1 MPKPNPATTEA
12 TAKIM
17 ALFRE
22 NPERVFTV
30 QEVRHHIKD
39 NSKNLNDALVNL
51 ARTKKCPIIRVGYGK
66 YVFVTASSVPKKA
79 APVKAKTAPSKPVDD
94 APQPEP
100 QSAPSWFKVKFVPPA
115 LTAFIP
121 LKDGEK
127 VVVTEDDRY
136 FILTELS
143 AP

>member
-1 MPKPNPATTEA
+1 MKPNPATTQ
-12 TAKIM
+12 TMLKIM

-30 QEVRHHIKD
+30 QEVRHHVKD
-39 NSKNLNDALVNL
+39 YSKNLNDALVNL
-51 ARTKKCPIIRVGYGK
+51 ARTKKYPVVRVGYGK
-66 YVFVTASSVPKKA
+66 YVFVTTSSVPKKA
-79 APVKAKTAPSKPVDD
+79 APAKSKAVPSKSVVD

-100 QSAPSWFKVKFVPPA
+100 QHTPSWFKVKFVPPA

-143 AP
+143 AQ